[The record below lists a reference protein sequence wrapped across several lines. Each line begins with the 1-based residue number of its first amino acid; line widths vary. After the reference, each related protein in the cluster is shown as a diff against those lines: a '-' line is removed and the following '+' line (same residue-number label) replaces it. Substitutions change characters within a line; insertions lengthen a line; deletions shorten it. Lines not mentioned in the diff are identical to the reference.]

1 MVTIM
6 NTPRSRRRFR
16 NRAWLAVLVVVLLC
30 TGPQAQSRSFVWKV
44 TTKQGRTIY
53 LAGSVHL
60 LSAKYYPLKPA
71 FDTAFSRSDLLVEEV
86 DMADMLASDSQMAM
100 LTRGMLPPTQS
111 LEKLITPETYQATLR
126 KAEALGLPME
136 PLKRFKPWM
145 LAITLQGMEWQKAGF
160 DANLGLDKHFYD
172 MAKTAGKR
180 VQGLETLQYQISRF
194 DEMPMDQQD
203 RLLSETLKELDATK
217 EEFTKLADAWQA
229 GDAPEVE
236 KLALEDLRSEPAMY
250 QRLLVERNQ
259 QWLPKI
265 VALFSRPA
273 PAFVVVGA
281 AHLIGP
287 DGLLTL
293 LKAKGYTIEQQ

>member
-1 MVTIM
+1 MIM
-6 NTPRSRRRFR
+6 NILRTRRRLRHRPSF
-16 NRAWLAVLVVVLLC
+16 AALVVVLFC
-30 TGPQAQSRSFVWKV
+30 AGAHAQGRSFVWKV
-44 TTKQGRTIY
+44 TAKQGSTIY

-71 FDTAFSRSDLLVEEV
+71 FDNAFSRSDLLVEEV
-86 DMADMLASDSQMAM
+86 DMADMLAPESQMQM
-100 LTRGMLPPTQS
+100 LTRGMFPPNQS
-111 LEKLITPETYQATLR
+111 LDKMITPETYKATTR
-126 KAEALGLPME
+126 KVEALGLPME

-160 DANLGLDKHFYD
+160 DSDLGLDKHFYD

-203 RLLSETLKELDATK
+203 RLLAETLKELDTTK
-217 EEFTKLADAWQA
+217 DEFTKLADAWQA
-229 GDAPEVE
+229 GDAPQVE
-236 KLALEDLRSEPAMY
+236 KLALEDLRSEPEMY
-250 QRLLVERNQ
+250 KRLLVERNQ

-265 VALFSRPA
+265 EALFGRPS

-287 DGLLTL
+287 DGLLTV
-293 LKAKGYTIEQQ
+293 LKSKGYTIEQQ

>member
-1 MVTIM
+1 MIM
-6 NTPRSRRRFR
+6 NILRTRRRLR
-16 NRAWLAVLVVVLLC
+16 HRAPFAALVVLLL
-30 TGPQAQSRSFVWKV
+30 GVSPLAQGRSFVWKV
-44 TTKQGRTIY
+44 TAKQGGTIY

-86 DMADMLASDSQMAM
+86 DMADMLASDSQMEM
-100 LTRGMLPPTQS
+100 LSRGMLPPGQS
-111 LEKLITPETYQATLR
+111 LEKLITPETY
-126 KAEALGLPME
+126 KAMTRRVEALGLPIE

-160 DANLGLDKHFYD
+160 DADLGLDKHFYD
-172 MAKTAGKR
+172 KAKVAGKR

-203 RLLSETLKELDATK
+203 RLLAETLKELDTTK

-229 GDAPEVE
+229 GDAMQVE

-265 VALFSRPA
+265 VALFNRPA
-273 PAFVVVGA
+273 SAFVVVGA

-287 DGLLTL
+287 DGLLAV
-293 LKAKGYTIEQQ
+293 LKSKGYTIEQQ

>member
-1 MVTIM
+1 MIM
-6 NTPRSRRRFR
+6 NILRSRRLRR
-16 NRAWLAVLVVVLLC
+16 HRASFAALLVLLFC
-30 TGPQAQSRSFVWKV
+30 AGPRAQGRSFVWKV
-44 TTKQGRTIY
+44 TAKQGGTIY

-71 FDTAFSRSDLLVEEV
+71 FDNAFSRSDLLVEEV
-86 DMADMLASDSQMAM
+86 DMADMLAPESQMQM
-100 LTRGMLPPTQS
+100 LTRGMLPPNQS
-111 LEKLITPETYQATLR
+111 LEKLITPETYKATTR
-126 KAEALGLPME
+126 KVEALGLPME

-160 DANLGLDKHFYD
+160 DSDLGLDKHFYD

-180 VQGLETLQYQISRF
+180 VQGLETLQYQIARF

-203 RLLSETLKELDATK
+203 RLLAETLKELDATK
-217 EEFTKLADAWQA
+217 DEFTKLADAWQT
-229 GDAPEVE
+229 GDAPQVE
-236 KLALEDLRSEPAMY
+236 KLALEDLRSEPEIY
-250 QRLLVERNQ
+250 KRLLVERNQ

-265 VALFSRPA
+265 EALFSRPS

-287 DGLLTL
+287 DGLLTV
-293 LKAKGYTIEQQ
+293 LKSKGYTIEQQ